1 MVQKRSPFKEI
12 TRSTVDTYLKSLTEE
27 SKAAWGMMSAQ
38 HMVEHMEMAYR
49 IASGEIQDFEIAT
62 APEHLDKVVEM
73 VYNHKPM
80 PRLHGHPLMQKD
92 QTETLQ
98 HADLATAK
106 QKMLEAWERFEVF
119 FKANPEAKTKNAVF
133 GELDKFEWDLLNVKH
148 WNHHLSQF
156 GIL

>member
-1 MVQKRSPFKEI
+1 
-12 TRSTVDTYLKSLTEE
+12 
-27 SKAAWGMMSAQ
+27 
-38 HMVEHMEMAYR
+38 MVEHMEMAYR

-62 APEHLDKVVEM
+62 APEHLEKVVEM
-73 VYNHKPM
+73 VYNHKSM